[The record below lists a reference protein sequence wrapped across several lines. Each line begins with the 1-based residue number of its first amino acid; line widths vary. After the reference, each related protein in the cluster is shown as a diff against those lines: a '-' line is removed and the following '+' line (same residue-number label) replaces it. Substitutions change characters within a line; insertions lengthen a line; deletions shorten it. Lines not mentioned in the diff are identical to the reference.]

1 MAQIEFDKVTKEYES
16 GNKAL
21 ENASFSIDTGEFVFI
36 VGPSGAGK
44 STIVKL
50 MLREQPPSEGDILFE
65 GSSILGIPQDQL
77 PGFRR
82 KIGVVFQDYKLLE
95 SRNVFDNVAIALE
108 VVDAKLQEI
117 KNIVPNVLSMV
128 GLSDKIFK
136 FPKQLSG
143 GEKQRVSIARA
154 LAHEPDI
161 LIADEATGM
170 IDPDASDEV
179 VEILEKINSL
189 GTTIIMCTHD
199 QKIVD
204 RLKRR
209 VIRLENGRVVSDK
222 KGGKYRA

>member
-1 MAQIEFDKVTKEYES
+1 MAQIKFDKVTKEYES
-16 GNKAL
+16 GKKAL
-21 ENASFSIDTGEFVFI
+21 QDATFGIDPGEFVFI

-50 MLREQPPSEGDILFE
+50 MVREQSPNDGDILFE
-65 GSSILGIPQDQL
+65 GSSILGIPQEKLSD
-77 PGFRR
+77 FRR
-82 KIGVVFQDYKLLE
+82 KIGVVFQDYKLLD
-95 SRNVFDNVAIALE
+95 SKNVFENVAIALE
-108 VVDAKLQEI
+108 VVDAKIEEI
-117 KNIVPNVLSMV
+117 KNIVPNVLAMV
-128 GLSDKIFK
+128 GLTDKMFS

-199 QKIVD
+199 SKIVD
-204 RLKRR
+204 RLKKR
-209 VIRLENGRVVSDK
+209 VIRVENGKVISDK

>member
-170 IDPDASDEV
+170 IDPDAAGEGV
-179 VEILEKINSL
+179 KVLVKINSV
-189 GTTIIMCTHD
+189 GTTI
-199 QKIVD
+199 
-204 RLKRR
+204 
-209 VIRLENGRVVSDK
+209 S
-222 KGGKYRA
+222 